1 VNFSALAFSIVT
13 LASGIGGFMASADTV
28 TMWAQIVFFIAL
40 VGMVASLVLERRRP
54 I

>member
-1 VNFSALAFSIVT
+1 MNLSAILFSIVT
-13 LASGIGGFMASADTV
+13 FASGVGGFLINADSI